1 MKKTFLFL
9 FLSITF
15 FGCDSKKSAEEL
27 FNNDASGVVVILNE
41 FYYKIQIPNGETIYF
56 TGIDND
62 GNLENFTLDIN
73 EIIKNRKMLTGTGFF
88 IDKEGSILTNRH
100 VAQPT
105 IDKVQARQGFIGLV
119 RSLKQLLHDQLVNM
133 QSEYYNL
140 DIQKSNCTYYD
151 NYGNSYTDQAKL
163 SEIVQKQSELDS
175 NFNES
180 LQTYNNLDV
189 NIDPEAL
196 IITSVC
202 EIGIA
207 YNNTFVTNDKDF
219 IEKNACVIARVS
231 EKEDIDLALLQL
243 KNKITPDKSYIFTT
257 SEQNA
262 KNKSLTNKLTDFFSE
277 KKDEEKLKINQQ
289 LYMIGYN
296 AGLVLANTQK
306 GINVQMTSGKL
317 TQLPDGQR
325 LLYSIPTLQG
335 SSGSPVIDE
344 YGNLVAVN
352 FAKLSGT
359 DNFNF
364 GIPVDKIKDFMK
376 W

>member
-1 MKKTFLFL
+1 MKKIFIYLL
-9 FLSITF
+9 LSITF
-15 FGCDSKKSAEEL
+15 VGCNSKKTAEEL

-41 FYYKIQIPNGETIYF
+41 FYYKIQIPNRETIYF
-56 TGIDND
+56 TGIDNE

-105 IDKVQARQGFIGLV
+105 IDIAQAKQGFIGLI
-119 RSLKQLLHDQLVNM
+119 RSLKELLQGQLENM

-140 DIQKSNCTYYD
+140 DTQKSNCTYYD
-151 NYGNSYTDQAKL
+151 NYGNPYTDQANL
-163 SEIVQKQSELDS
+163 SEIVQKQSEIET
-175 NFNES
+175 NFNEL
-180 LQTYNNLDV
+180 LQTYNNLDA
-189 NIDPEAL
+189 NLDPEAL
-196 IITSVC
+196 IISSVC

-219 IEKNACVIARVS
+219 IDKNPCVVVRVS
-231 EKEDIDLALLQL
+231 EKEDVDLALIQL
-243 KNKITPDKSYIFTT
+243 KNKKTPNDSYIFTT
-257 SEQNA
+257 AEQNA
-262 KNKSLTNKLTDFFSE
+262 KSKSFTKLFSGN
-277 KKDEEKLKINQQ
+277 KDEEKLKINQQ

-296 AGLVLANTQK
+296 AGLTLANTQK

-364 GIPVDKIKDFMK
+364 GIPVEKIKDFMK

>member
-140 DIQKSNCTYYD
+140 DIHKSNCTYYD
-151 NYGNSYTDQAKL
+151 NFGNFNTEQAKL
-163 SEIVQKQSELDS
+163 SDIVQKQSE
-175 NFNES
+175 
-180 LQTYNNLDV
+180 
-189 NIDPEAL
+189 
-196 IITSVC
+196 
-202 EIGIA
+202 
-207 YNNTFVTNDKDF
+207 
-219 IEKNACVIARVS
+219 
-231 EKEDIDLALLQL
+231 
-243 KNKITPDKSYIFTT
+243 
-257 SEQNA
+257 
-262 KNKSLTNKLTDFFSE
+262 
-277 KKDEEKLKINQQ
+277 
-289 LYMIGYN
+289 
-296 AGLVLANTQK
+296 
-306 GINVQMTSGKL
+306 
-317 TQLPDGQR
+317 
-325 LLYSIPTLQG
+325 
-335 SSGSPVIDE
+335 
-344 YGNLVAVN
+344 
-352 FAKLSGT
+352 
-359 DNFNF
+359 
-364 GIPVDKIKDFMK
+364 
-376 W
+376 

>member
-1 MKKTFLFL
+1 MKKIFIFLL
-9 FLSITF
+9 LSITF
-15 FGCDSKKSAEEL
+15 VGCNSKKTAEEL

-105 IDKVQARQGFIGLV
+105 IDKVQAKQGFIGLI
-119 RSLKQLLHDQLVNM
+119 RSLKQLLHDQLENM

-140 DIQKSNCTYYD
+140 DTQKNNCTYYD
-151 NYGNSYTDQAKL
+151 NYGNPYTDQANL
-163 SEIVQKQSELDS
+163 SEIVQKQSELES
-175 NFNES
+175 NFNEL

-189 NIDPEAL
+189 NLDPEAL
-196 IITSVC
+196 IISSVC

-219 IEKNACVIARVS
+219 IEKNPCVVIRVS
-231 EKEDIDLALLQL
+231 EKEDVDLALIQL
-243 KNKITPDKSYIFTT
+243 KNKKTPNESYVFTT
-257 SEQNA
+257 AEQNA
-262 KNKSLTNKLTDFFSE
+262 KSKSVAKNLTNLFSE
-277 KKDEEKLKINQQ
+277 NKDEEKLKINQQ

-364 GIPVDKIKDFMK
+364 GIPAEKIKEFMK